1 MSRAD
6 RRPTEAE
13 CWDEFWEIIGKAA
26 ARRYLREL
34 ETTEADHADVI
45 DFPAAA

>member
-1 MSRAD
+1 MSRVD

-13 CWDEFWEIIGKAA
+13 CWDGFWEIIGKAA
-26 ARRYLREL
+26 ARRYLREMEEL
-34 ETTEADHADVI
+34 NGDHADVI